1 MANCKP
7 YVVGI
12 DCGGTNTVMG
22 IVDTRG
28 KIVASTSIKTLDY
41 TEFEDYI
48 NGIAKALRKIM
59 SEVGGPQMIRG
70 IGVGAPNANFYSGNI
85 EYAANLPWKG
95 ILPLGEL
102 LYEHF
107 GIPVAVTNDA
117 NAAAIG
123 EMTYGAARGMRDF
136 VQITLGTGIGS
147 GVVVNG
153 NLVYGHDG
161 FAGEIG
167 HLKIC
172 RDKNARVCGCGN
184 KGCIET
190 YASAPG
196 LVRTTK
202 EYLRSRTDD
211 SLLRELNIDEINSKD
226 VYEAALKGDA
236 LAKEIFDYTG
246 RLLGAVLADF
256 ACSTS
261 PEAYVI
267 YGGLSKAGDI
277 LLKPVI
283 ESMEE
288 NLIPSWRGKIKV
300 IVSQLNSSDAPVLG
314 ASALGWKAE

>member
-1 MANCKP
+1 MAACKP

-28 KIVASTSIKTLDY
+28 KIVASTSIKTLEY
-41 TEFEDYI
+41 PEFSDYI
-48 NGIAKALRKIM
+48 NGIAKALRKILG
-59 SEVGGPQMIRG
+59 EVGGPQMIRG

-85 EYAANLPWKG
+85 VYATNLPWKG
-95 ILPLGEL
+95 VLPLGEA

-153 NLVYGHDG
+153 QLVYGYDG

-167 HLKIC
+167 HLKIF
-172 RDKNARVCGCGN
+172 RDKDARLCGCGN
-184 KGCIET
+184 RGCIEA
-190 YASAPG
+190 YASAKG

-202 EYLRSRTDD
+202 EYLNTRNDE
-211 SLLRELNIDEINSKD
+211 SLLRSLNIEEIDSQD
-226 VYEAALKGDA
+226 VFDAAMKGDA
-236 LAKEIFDYTG
+236 LAIEIFNYTG
-246 RLLGAVLADF
+246 RLLGAILADF
-256 ACSTS
+256 AYSTS
-261 PEAYVI
+261 PEAYII
-267 YGGLSKAGDI
+267 YGGLSKAGDF

-288 NLIPSWRGKIKV
+288 NLMPSWRGKIKV
-300 IVSQLNSSDAPVLG
+300 IMSQLNSSDAPVLG

>member
-1 MANCKP
+1 MATCKP

-12 DCGGTNTVMG
+12 DCGSTNTAMG
-22 IVDTRG
+22 IVDSRG
-28 KIVASTSIKTLDY
+28 KIVTSATIKTREY
-41 TEFEDYI
+41 PTFTDYI
-48 NGIAKALRKIM
+48 SGIAKALKKLM

-85 EYAANLPWKG
+85 VYAANLPWRG
-95 ILPLGEL
+95 VLPLGES

-117 NAAAIG
+117 NAVAIG

-136 VQITLGTGIGS
+136 VQITLGMGIGS

-153 NLVYGHDG
+153 QLVYGYDG

-172 RDKNARVCGCGN
+172 RGEDARECGCGN
-184 KGCIET
+184 KGCIEA
-190 YASAPG
+190 YASVKG
-196 LVRTTK
+196 LIRTTK
-202 EYLRSRTDD
+202 EFLATRKED
-211 SLLRELNIDEINSKD
+211 SLLRSLNIDEIGSKD

-236 LAKEIFDYTG
+236 LAIEIFEYTG
-246 RLLGAVLADF
+246 KLLGAILADF
-256 ACSTS
+256 AYSTS
-261 PEAYVI
+261 PEAYII
-267 YGGLSKAGDI
+267 YGGLSKAGDF

-283 ESMEE
+283 ESMEA
-288 NLIPSWRGKIKV
+288 NLMPAWRGKIKV
-300 IVSQLNSSDAPVLG
+300 IMSQLNSAEAPILG

>member
-1 MANCKP
+1 MNKL
-7 YVVGI
+7 
-12 DCGGTNTVMG
+12 
-22 IVDTRG
+22 VDFCLGHR
-28 KIVASTSIKTLDY
+28 D
-41 TEFEDYI
+41 
-48 NGIAKALRKIM
+48 
-59 SEVGGPQMIRG
+59 
-70 IGVGAPNANFYSGNI
+70 NI
-85 EYAANLPWKG
+85 ERAINDKLEDSDTPKTGGGSSQHAFVSDPTCQKA
-95 ILPLGEL
+95 IKRVM
-102 LYEHF
+102 
-107 GIPVAVTNDA
+107 PVGPVYV
-117 NAAAIG
+117 
-123 EMTYGAARGMRDF
+123 EYGPKVCGK
-136 VQITLGTGIGS
+136 S

-202 EYLRSRTDD
+202 EYLMSRTDD

-261 PEAYVI
+261 PEAYII